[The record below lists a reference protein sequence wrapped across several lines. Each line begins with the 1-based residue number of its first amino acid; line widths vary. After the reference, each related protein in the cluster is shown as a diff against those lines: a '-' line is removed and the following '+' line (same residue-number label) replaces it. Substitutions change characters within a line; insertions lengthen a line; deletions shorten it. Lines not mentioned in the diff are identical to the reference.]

1 MKDNTD
7 FMRIIRERMQDAID
21 NDRENRDESL
31 DDFENL
37 IGVGQWPDEIR
48 REREEDGRPCLT
60 INRLPQFVRQVT
72 GDIRRMNPAIKV
84 LPGDNESSQETAE
97 IIEGLTRQ
105 IQTESDASSVYEWA
119 AECAAACGI
128 GWFRIITDWS
138 DDASFTQEIRLEPI
152 KNPLAVYFD
161 PVSEKTTREDAQ
173 YLFITSKMRIAEFEG
188 QYPGFSVVDA
198 EHDAQVEGI
207 SNWYNQDTVVV
218 AEYYWKEPVEKTI
231 HLLVDGRTV
240 EELPQ
245 GMTAV
250 RSRKVQSHKVM
261 WAKVSGKDV
270 LEGPTEIPSRYIPV
284 VCVPGEE
291 WMVGDRVY
299 RSSVIRFAKDPQRL
313 YNYWR
318 SAQTELVALQ
328 PKAPFLVTAKQVAG
342 LETYWN
348 EANNSN
354 RPYLPYNP
362 DEKAANPPARSQ
374 PPVASQG
381 MMQEVLT
388 AADDMQATTGIYDAS
403 LGQRSNETS
412 GVAIRQRQMEADVG
426 TSIYSDNMAKAV
438 ELAGRIIVDMIPRVY
453 DTQRTIRILGLD
465 DQEKMETINAI
476 FMTQDGPVKVNDLTV
491 GKYAVKISVGPNYST
506 MRQEAAESMIAF
518 VQAFPQA
525 APVVGDLIAKNM
537 DWPQADQFAE
547 RLKAL
552 LPPGIVPAEEM
563 TPEQQ
568 QQMQGQ
574 MQAQQQQM
582 AFQEQMMQAELA
594 MKQTEAEVKRA
605 EVQIKAQEAQG
616 KQVEAQTRAQ
626 LDAQKIQL
634 DKMKLELEAMKIAA
648 ERERLGLDAQRMN
661 FERENQAA
669 EIQLKRD
676 GKGAAP
682 VISYGMQDADKLG
695 QELGKVLV
703 EAMTQLS
710 EQIQNGNEATM
721 QGQVQL
727 GQALGEVITQGNE
740 RVIGAIT
747 APKELVRDESG
758 RAVGVRVK
766 NGG

>member
-1 MKDNTD
+1 MDNTD
-7 FMRIIRERMQDAID
+7 FMRVVRERMQDAID

-37 IGVGQWPDEIR
+37 IGAGQWPDDIR
-48 REREEDGRPCLT
+48 QSREQEGRPCLT

-84 LPGDNESSQETAE
+84 LPGDNESTEDVAE

-128 GWFRIITDWS
+128 GWFRIVTDWTN
-138 DDASFTQEIRLEPI
+138 DVSFTQEIRLEPI
-152 KNPLAVYFD
+152 KNPLAVYCD
-161 PVSEKTTREDAQ
+161 PSSEKTTREDADFI
-173 YLFITSKMRIAEFEG
+173 FITSKMRIDDFKA
-188 QYPGFSVVDA
+188 QYPDFAPVDA
-198 EHDAQVEGI
+198 EHDAQIEGI
-207 SNWYNQDTVVV
+207 SNWYSQDTVTV
-218 AEYYWKEPVEKTI
+218 AEYYWKEPVEKTL
-231 HLLVDGRTV
+231 HMLPDGRAV
-240 EELPQ
+240 EELPP
-245 GMTAV
+245 GVRAV
-250 RSRKVQSHKVM
+250 RSRKVKAHKVM

-291 WMVGDRVY
+291 WAVGDRVY

-328 PKAPFLVTAKQVAG
+328 PKAPYLVTAKQVAG
-342 LETYWN
+342 LETFWN

-362 DEKAANPPARSQ
+362 DEKAANPPQRAQ

-381 MMQEVLT
+381 MMQEIMV

-438 ELAGRIIVDMIPRVY
+438 EYSGRIIVDMIPKVY
-453 DTQRTIRILGLD
+453 DTQRVVRILGVD
-465 DQEKMETINAI
+465 DQEKMVTINQM
-476 FMTQDGPVKVNDLTV
+476 FLTQDGPVPVNDV
-491 GKYAVKISVGPNYST
+491 RFGKYTVKITVGPNYST

-518 VQAFPQA
+518 VQAFPAA

-537 DWPQADQFAE
+537 DWPGADQFAE

-552 LPPGIVPAEEM
+552 LPPGVLKPDEMSPEE
-563 TPEQQ
+563 Q

-582 AFQEQMMQAELA
+582 AMQEQMMQMQMAAAQAEIEVK
-594 MKQTEAEVKRA
+594 MMEAEAKKA
-605 EVQIKAQEAQG
+605 EVQFKMAELSRPGENEGLKAAIE
-616 KQVEAQTRAQ
+616 
-626 LDAQKIQL
+626 AQKIRIEEA
-634 DKMKLELEAMKIAA
+634 KLANDRFKALLTDD
-648 ERERLGLDAQRMN
+648 RERDIAFAKLSADRA
-661 FERENQAA
+661 
-669 EIQLKRD
+669 RD
-676 GKGAAP
+676 RQPQEGA
-682 VISYGMQDADKLG
+682 
-695 QELGKVLV
+695 
-703 EAMTQLS
+703 
-710 EQIQNGNEATM
+710 
-721 QGQVQL
+721 
-727 GQALGEVITQGNE
+727 
-740 RVIGAIT
+740 
-747 APKELVRDESG
+747 
-758 RAVGVRVK
+758 
-766 NGG
+766 